1 MSNFSDS
8 RGYHGNTKDADLG
21 KLLKQGA
28 SDQQVLATLREKY
41 PNDRDLVSK
50 VFSEYEEKMSRIRR
64 KAQKFAQLILTRYS
78 HLGPKRIME
87 KARKYKK
94 KYEFSDDEF
103 SAFVN
108 IALSDKAFAN
118 TNNNYN
124 VPNTPMSRALGH
136 TSDVQGKMLVKPN
149 ELETLQEILRM
160 HQENGALHTQVIVQS
175 LLYNECSIQAM
186 YGKYENKKD
195 NVYSHVS
202 PVLAALFLP
211 RIRYLDEHMLIA
223 SISGVVASRNAGT
236 PIRTQPD
243 YELYYDMITDPNE
256 VACTTNRDSPI
267 ADLRNRVR
275 LQVELWKN
283 VRDLRMGRYFSPDAA
298 NFSSAVDACRNNVF
312 DTPDMAHVRDEG
324 AILRRLMG
332 AFSLRPT
339 VVAIQT
345 ITSNAMSLNYPLN
358 SLALTQVTTIPI
370 INIRLPLNPPAGSTV
385 NMQNALR
392 QPDWYVENKL
402 IVPKHKQVMYSR
414 ELIVF
419 YVNRRYQNLNFGKLT
434 MPYQFGMLPT
444 TVTGFES
451 LNDAALEFTPV
462 INLPSDNYKLK
473 SFVSVVTTNLTH
485 ARTDD
490 PKSLIVGSK
499 AWVNCVDASASSTQ
513 WYCYHPTACVNATGV
528 DATTATATYPAPIN
542 KASESDVQSAFA
554 KEGTLYIFCKEASG
568 SGL

>member
-1 MSNFSDS
+1 M
-8 RGYHGNTKDADLG
+8 
-21 KLLKQGA
+21 
-28 SDQQVLATLREKY
+28 LATLREKY

-94 KYEFSDDEF
+94 KYDFSDDEF
-103 SAFVN
+103 SAFIN

-160 HQENGALHTQVIVQS
+160 HQENAALHTQVIVQS
-175 LLYNECSIQAM
+175 LLYSECAPQAL

-195 NVYSHVS
+195 NVYSHIH
-202 PVLAALFLP
+202 PVVAALFLP
-211 RIRYLDEHMLIA
+211 RIKYLDEHMLIA
-223 SISGVVASRNAGT
+223 SIAGVVAARNAGT

-256 VACTTNRDSPI
+256 IACSTNRDSPM

-275 LQVELWKN
+275 LQVELWKS

-298 NFSSAVDACRNNVF
+298 NFSMAVDACRNNVF

-324 AILRRLMG
+324 TVLRRLMG

-339 VVAIQT
+339 VVSIQT
-345 ITSNAMSLNYPLN
+345 ITSNAMTLNYPLN
-358 SLALTQVTTIPI
+358 ELALTQVTTIPI
-370 INIRLPLNPPAGSTV
+370 INIRLPLNPVSGATV

-414 ELIVF
+414 ELVIF

-434 MPYQFGMLPT
+434 MPYTFGTLPT
-444 TVTGFES
+444 TVSGFES
-451 LNDAALEFTPV
+451 LNNASLQYTPE
-462 INLPSDNYKLK
+462 IKISDSVFELK
-473 SFVSVVTTNLTH
+473 SLVSVETTRLVNI
-485 ARTDD
+485 RTEEEA
-490 PKSLIVGSK
+490 KTLIIGSK
-499 AWVNCVDASASSTQ
+499 AWVKCTDGWFCYNPTDCAKAIAPTTGST
-513 WYCYHPTACVNATGV
+513 
-528 DATTATATYPAPIN
+528 DLSYPAPIN
-542 KASESDVQSAFA
+542 KVDDAKVEKAFSE
-554 KEGTLYIFCKEASG
+554 EGTIYVFVKGVSATGGI
-568 SGL
+568 